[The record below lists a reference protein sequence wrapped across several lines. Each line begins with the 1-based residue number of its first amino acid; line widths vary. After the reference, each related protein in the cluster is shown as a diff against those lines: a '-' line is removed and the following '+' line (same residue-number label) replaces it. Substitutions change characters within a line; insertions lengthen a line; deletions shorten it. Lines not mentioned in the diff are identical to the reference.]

1 MGANI
6 LDQKQALESFFDS
19 LMRDVD
25 AYAENESQQDDV
37 NKNIAP
43 DSVEEKEPAPRI
55 VNLQPVESPV
65 VEASKVAE
73 VQTQSR
79 PVRIKQETTTVF
91 ETLPPVAPPEV
102 ELRVEEATEVISD
115 EITEVTTQIEEQ
127 TSSEQQTDRPEWAED
142 EFQAMLFKVAGLT
155 LAVPLVE
162 LHGIVEWDSEKI
174 TQMPG
179 HTDFYIGLMTHL
191 DKKIPIVNTA
201 RLILPPDKLTKLAGE
216 EPLQRISRIVLIN
229 DSQYGLAC
237 DEVNEVIT
245 LRPDEVKWRS
255 KRTQRRW
262 LAGTVVEHMC
272 ALLDAQAFAE
282 LLSNRAPV
290 GDFRE

>member
-37 NKNIAP
+37 SKVIAP
-43 DSVEEKEPAPRI
+43 DSAEEKEPAPRI
-55 VNLQPVESPV
+55 VNLQPVESPA
-65 VEASKVAE
+65 VEVSKVAE
-73 VQTQSR
+73 IQTQSR
-79 PVRIKQETTTVF
+79 PVRVKEEISVF
-91 ETLPPVAPPEV
+91 ETMPAVAPPEV
-102 ELRVEEATEVISD
+102 ELRVEETTEVISD
-115 EITEVTTQIEEQ
+115 EIIEATTQIEEQ
-127 TSSEQQTDRPEWAED
+127 TSSEQQTGRPEWAEG

-191 DKKIPIVNTA
+191 DKKIPVVNTA

-216 EPLQRISRIVLIN
+216 ESLQRISRIVLIN

-245 LRPDEVKWRS
+245 LRPDEVKWRT
-255 KRTQRRW
+255 KRTQRPW

-290 GDFRE
+290 DDFRE